1 MSSLL
6 STLRSPCWWGKS
18 IEETS
23 ALSRWSSA
31 PCWKPAML
39 EPRRH
44 QGATSSSCQQL
55 WRREKKNAGTNLCDI
70 WTFSAF
76 ICALLLLSPHP
87 FPSDCC
93 WHRWTMYLVFCVFK
107 ISKIRDCFC
116 PSSPGIFYQQ
126 CCPSNSIFQ
135 TKKNYWFFLKIAAR
149 ERTNMYINCNLV
161 SPSFRSSMLSS
172 VLSFWW
178 GCSSLGKTRD
188 WHAADAGSIARCG
201 KGFSPRV
208 NFQCRLSYG
217 VRTTRCAIACINICV
232 RVKDPAVHVR
242 VRWIMKTLKHPV
254 CIVGWVAR
262 LCRS

>member
-1 MSSLL
+1 MY
-6 STLRSPCWWGKS
+6 LRSLRFGTVFVPLPRASS
-18 IEETS
+18 INS
-23 ALSRWSSA
+23 VA
-31 PCWKPAML
+31 
-39 EPRRH
+39 
-44 QGATSSSCQQL
+44 QATVFSKQ
-55 WRREKKNAGTNLCDI
+55 KKN
-70 WTFSAF
+70 
-76 ICALLLLSPHP
+76 
-87 FPSDCC
+87 
-93 WHRWTMYLVFCVFK
+93 
-107 ISKIRDCFC
+107 
-116 PSSPGIFYQQ
+116 
-126 CCPSNSIFQ
+126 
-135 TKKNYWFFLKIAAR
+135 AR

-242 VRWIMKTLKHPV
+242 VR
-254 CIVGWVAR
+254 
-262 LCRS
+262 